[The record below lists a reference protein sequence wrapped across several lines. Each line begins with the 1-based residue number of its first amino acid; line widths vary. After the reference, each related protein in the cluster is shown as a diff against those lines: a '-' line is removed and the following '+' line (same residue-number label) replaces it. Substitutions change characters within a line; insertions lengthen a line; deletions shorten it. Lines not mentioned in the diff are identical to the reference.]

1 LGVSSQVWSHL
12 IVDQISWEITSW
24 HETTKTIAEETKTAK
39 EQIEKMTKQLK
50 RMGSVEYAIDS
61 TLCAN
66 GVDQKV
72 YHGQCLI
79 GPQIQKLLANRVTI
93 LSQLEANFLRVREQ
107 TLEREPTTNLASIEE
122 IKEEMAFFGQII
134 HCYDCVFGLLR
145 RTRTIFSTE
154 ERTELQGAI
163 EILKSLWPT
172 QRIWETKAASVT
184 PKSHDLWF
192 EIQPQLTYLGRFYH
206 FMEDP
211 IEKLNKID
219 RLMDAVYCH
228 LRDYE
233 FREESK
239 KKKEA
244 IGKNSRVQKQLFEV
258 TQSRKRKFATATLL
272 KRAET
277 KSERTVVKKER
288 RSFEGAAP

>member
-1 LGVSSQVWSHL
+1 MCQWG
-12 IVDQISWEITSW
+12 
-24 HETTKTIAEETKTAK
+24 
-39 EQIEKMTKQLK
+39 
-50 RMGSVEYAIDS
+50 
-61 TLCAN
+61 
-66 GVDQKV
+66 
-72 YHGQCLI
+72 HGQCLI
-79 GPQIQKLLANRVTI
+79 GPQIQKLLVNRVTI
-93 LSQLEANFLRVREQ
+93 LSQLEANFLCVQEQ

-211 IEKLNKID
+211 IEKLHKID

>member
-1 LGVSSQVWSHL
+1 
-12 IVDQISWEITSW
+12 
-24 HETTKTIAEETKTAK
+24 
-39 EQIEKMTKQLK
+39 M
-50 RMGSVEYAIDS
+50 
-61 TLCAN
+61 
-66 GVDQKV
+66 
-72 YHGQCLI
+72 
-79 GPQIQKLLANRVTI
+79 
-93 LSQLEANFLRVREQ
+93 
-107 TLEREPTTNLASIEE
+107 EREPTTNLASIEE

-211 IEKLNKID
+211 IEKLHKID
-219 RLMDAVYCH
+219 
-228 LRDYE
+228 
-233 FREESK
+233 
-239 KKKEA
+239 
-244 IGKNSRVQKQLFEV
+244 
-258 TQSRKRKFATATLL
+258 
-272 KRAET
+272 
-277 KSERTVVKKER
+277 
-288 RSFEGAAP
+288 